1 MSTDVARTIENKET
15 ISMPLKHLRWI
26 LLSLLLSVVSCNL
39 LTPLVFIGEHKKKV
53 SPEFDKLAGRRV
65 AILVWTDPS
74 TLFDYPYARFELATY
89 VGDKLYAEMTRRE
102 LDTEVVD
109 PRDVEDFI
117 QKNVNAQIYP
127 HAVGE
132 AFDADYVVYM
142 EVLRFQFRNPE
153 QPQFLRGQIHAS
165 VSVHDIRADPDQLRR
180 YELAPVKCQYP
191 DGAPVLMTATNA
203 PLIREATYRKFAEQV
218 ARKFYEHTVEL

>member
-1 MSTDVARTIENKET
+1 
-15 ISMPLKHLRWI
+15 MPLKHLRWI
-26 LLSLLLSVVSCNL
+26 LPSLLPFVVSCNL

-65 AILVWTDPS
+65 AIVVWTDPS

-127 HAVGE
+127 HTVGE